1 MFINYAIYKH
11 IILLGKLPVLKESAR
26 LRYFT
31 FLYLYVMQGIPS
43 GFALTAVANYLT
55 GKGLSSQSVGTFVA
69 IVGIPW
75 IIQFIWGPIIDRYQ
89 FSVIGHRKQW
99 IVLTQFMAFLASL
112 SLLFITDPV
121 KQLGFVSIAFF
132 IHSNFASVQDAS
144 VDAMAISIVP
154 DAERGRVN
162 AFMRG
167 GWLMGVA
174 LGAAGLS
181 TILYTSGF
189 FYAALTQ
196 SCLLFVFT
204 LITYLIK
211 LDKADSYIPAF
222 NLRNKAKAV
231 KEKLDNPQLKWLFK
245 QLYIG
250 ITTPK
255 SLRTFGV
262 IALVYTCNSIFIR
275 SYSYHLIH
283 TLHWQYNAVSVLQ
296 GGWGTLATLLV
307 TLGGGVLADRM
318 GAPKLQTKV
327 MLAICLFLI
336 IFNCMGGLWLHKS
349 LSASGLILW
358 NFADPLFSVAAMP
371 ILMALCREKVEGS
384 QFTAYMALVNFCDVM
399 GAYLSG
405 WAMTYVS
412 APVIGATCGGLILV
426 VIIVRYFNRSKIEKV
441 LTQPL
446 KLDLNETVV

>member
-1 MFINYAIYKH
+1 MLRN
-11 IILLGKLPVLKESAR
+11 LPVLKESAR
-26 LRYFT
+26 LRYLT
-31 FLYLYVMQGIPS
+31 FFYLYVMQGIPS

-55 GKGLSSQSVGTFVA
+55 GKGISSQGVGTFVA

-75 IIQFIWGPIIDRYQ
+75 IIQFVWGPIIDRYQ

-99 IVLTQFMAFLASL
+99 IVLTQFMAFIASL
-112 SLLFITDPV
+112 SLLLVHDPI
-121 KQLGFVSIAFF
+121 KQLTVVSIAFF
-132 IHSNFASVQDAS
+132 VHSNFASIQDAS

-154 DAERGRVN
+154 ESERGRVN

-167 GWLMGVA
+167 GYLLGIA
-174 LGAAGLS
+174 LGSAGLS
-181 TILYTSGF
+181 TILYKSGF
-189 FYAALTQ
+189 FYAALMQ
-196 SCLLFVFT
+196 SSLLLIFT
-204 LITYLIK
+204 IITYMIK

-222 NLRNKAKAV
+222 NIRNKAKVV
-231 KEKLDNPQLKWLFK
+231 KEKLNNPELKWLFK

-307 TLGGGVLADRM
+307 TLGGGVIADRM
-318 GAPKLQTKV
+318 GATKLQTKV

-336 IFNCMGGLWLHKS
+336 AFNSLGGLWLHKPIS
-349 LSASGLILW
+349 VSGLILW

-371 ILMALCREKVEGS
+371 VLMALCRDKVEGS

-399 GAYLSG
+399 GAYISG
-405 WAMTYVS
+405 WAMNYLS
-412 APVIGATCGGLILV
+412 APTIGAMCGALLLLVLIL
-426 VIIVRYFNRSKIEKV
+426 RYIKRPKLIEPV
-441 LTQPL
+441 LL
-446 KLDLNETVV
+446 KPQLEV

>member
-1 MFINYAIYKH
+1 M
-11 IILLGKLPVLKESAR
+11 LRKLPVLKESAR

-31 FLYLYVMQGIPS
+31 FLYLYIMQGIPS

-99 IVLTQFMAFLASL
+99 IVLTQFMAFIASL
-112 SLLFITDPV
+112 SLLFIHDPV
-121 KQLGFVSIAFF
+121 KQLGMVSLAFF

-154 DAERGRVN
+154 ESERGRVN

-167 GWLMGVA
+167 GYLLGIA
-174 LGAAGLS
+174 LGSAGLS
-181 TILYTSGF
+181 TILYHSGF

-196 SCLLFVFT
+196 SGLLLVFT
-204 LITYLIK
+204 IITYLIK
-211 LDKADSYIPAF
+211 LDQADSYIPAF
-222 NLRNKAKAV
+222 NIRNKARVV
-231 KEKLDNPQLKWLFK
+231 KEKLNNPQLKWLFK

-250 ITTPK
+250 IITPK

-262 IALVYTCNSIFIR
+262 IALVYTCNSVFIR

-283 TLHWQYNAVSVLQ
+283 TLHWQYNSVSVLQ

-307 TLGGGVLADRM
+307 TLGGGVLADRI

-336 IFNCMGGLWLHKS
+336 VFNCMGGLWLHKS
-349 LSASGLILW
+349 LSVSGLILW
-358 NFADPLFSVAAMP
+358 NFADPMFSVAAMP
-371 ILMALCREKVEGS
+371 VLMALCRDKVEGS

-399 GAYLSG
+399 GAYISG
-405 WAMTYVS
+405 WAMTYVG
-412 APVIGATCGGLILV
+412 APVIGATCGALVLLVLIL
-426 VIIVRYFNRSKIEKV
+426 RYINRPTVEPM
-441 LTQPL
+441 LL
-446 KLDLNETVV
+446 KPQLDV

>member
-1 MFINYAIYKH
+1 M
-11 IILLGKLPVLKESAR
+11 LRKLPVLKESAR

-31 FLYLYVMQGIPS
+31 FLYLYIMQGIPS

-99 IVLTQFMAFLASL
+99 IVLTQFMAFIASL
-112 SLLFITDPV
+112 SLLFINDPV
-121 KQLGFVSIAFF
+121 KQLGMVSLAFF

-154 DAERGRVN
+154 ESERGRVN

-167 GWLMGVA
+167 GYLLGIA
-174 LGAAGLS
+174 LGSAGLS
-181 TILYTSGF
+181 TILYHSGF

-196 SCLLFVFT
+196 SGLLLVFT
-204 LITYLIK
+204 IITYLIK
-211 LDKADSYIPAF
+211 LDQADSYIPAF
-222 NLRNKAKAV
+222 NIRNKARVV
-231 KEKLDNPQLKWLFK
+231 KEKLNNPQLKWLFK

-250 ITTPK
+250 IITPK

-262 IALVYTCNSIFIR
+262 IALVYTCNSVFIR

-283 TLHWQYNAVSVLQ
+283 TLHWQYNSVSVLQ

-307 TLGGGVLADRM
+307 TLGGGVLADRI

-336 IFNCMGGLWLHKS
+336 VFNCMGGLWLHKS
-349 LSASGLILW
+349 LSVSGLILW
-358 NFADPLFSVAAMP
+358 NFADPMFSVAAMP
-371 ILMALCREKVEGS
+371 VLMALCRDKVEGS

-399 GAYLSG
+399 GAYISG
-405 WAMTYVS
+405 WAMTYVG
-412 APVIGATCGGLILV
+412 APVIGATCGALVLLVLIL
-426 VIIVRYFNRSKIEKV
+426 RYINRPTVEPM
-441 LTQPL
+441 LL
-446 KLDLNETVV
+446 KPQLDV

>member
-1 MFINYAIYKH
+1 MIR
-11 IILLGKLPVLKESAR
+11 KLPVLKESAR
-26 LRYFT
+26 LRYVT

-55 GKGLSSQSVGTFVA
+55 GKGLSSQGVGAFVA

-112 SLLFITDPV
+112 SLLFISDPV
-121 KQLGFVSIAFF
+121 KQLGMVSIAFF

-144 VDAMAISIVP
+144 VDAMAISVVP
-154 DAERGRVN
+154 ESERGRVN

-167 GWLMGVA
+167 GYLLGIA
-174 LGAAGLS
+174 LGSAGLS
-181 TILYTSGF
+181 TILYHSGF

-196 SCLLFVFT
+196 SCILFVFM
-204 LITYLIK
+204 LVTYLIK
-211 LDKADSYIPAF
+211 LDHADSYIPAF
-222 NLRNKAKAV
+222 NIRSKAKAMQ
-231 KEKLDNPQLKWLFK
+231 EKLSNPNLKWLFK

-250 ITTPK
+250 ISTPK

-262 IALVYTCNSIFIR
+262 IALVYTCNSVFIR
-275 SYSYHLIH
+275 SYSFHLIH
-283 TLHWQYNAVSVLQ
+283 TLHWQYNSVSVLQ

-318 GAPKLQTKV
+318 GASKLQTKV

-336 IFNCMGGLWLHKS
+336 IFNCMGGLWLHRS
-349 LSASGLILW
+349 LSVSGLILW

-371 ILMALCREKVEGS
+371 VLMALCREKVEGS

-399 GAYLSG
+399 GAYISG
-405 WAMTYVS
+405 WAMAYVS
-412 APVIGATCGGLILV
+412 APVIGATCGAAILLIL
-426 VIIVRYFNRSKIEKV
+426 IIKYAN
-441 LTQPL
+441 QPKPQPPIFKAEL
-446 KLDLNETVV
+446 EIP